1 MENASPTL
9 SEKISAYIRENVT
22 LNRQPTI
29 WFFALLIG
37 ITVAHAAIGFRELI
51 LIVQWLAFRTSSEEL
66 FPQIAALPWWQV
78 LFLPAIGGVFIGL
91 FLQNVMKRQ
100 RMQGIADVIEART
113 LHGGRIDIK
122 TALLNA
128 IGTSASLGVGA
139 SAGREGPVVHL
150 GAALASEIGHRLGYS
165 GVVTRTL
172 LGCGVAAAV
181 SASFNAPLAGVL
193 FALEVVLGHYALR
206 AFGPIVIS
214 SVIATVI
221 SRLYLGEFP
230 AFIVPVD
237 TLTSY
242 WEMPAFAFLGVICG
256 LVAMILMRA
265 IMYTDDFA
273 SKVDCPLWMRPAIGG
288 LILGAMGIAFPQVLG
303 VGYGATDAALNEQFG
318 FYLLVSLII
327 MKTAAT
333 AITIASR
340 FGGGVF
346 SPSLYLGAMTGGAFG
361 ILAAQIF
368 PDQATSHAAY
378 ALVGMGA
385 VSAAV
390 LGAPISTTLIVFE
403 LTGEWKLSLA
413 VLVAVS
419 IATVLTQSQLGKSF
433 FHWQLERRG
442 LHVRE
447 GAHSYILKMLR
458 VRDVMDTHDGS
469 FERREGAP
477 SLLADTPLGDALK
490 IFDEENVEILPVFSN
505 DTSEEPIGVVTHT
518 AALKAFNRA
527 LIERN
532 VEEHR

>member
-1 MENASPTL
+1 METEKATL
-9 SEKISAYIRENVT
+9 KDSISRYIRENVT

-29 WFFALLIG
+29 WLFALLIG
-37 ITVAHAAIGFRELI
+37 VAVAHAAIGFRELI
-51 LIVQWLAFRTSSEEL
+51 LVVQWLAFRTYSEEL
-66 FPQIAALPWWQV
+66 FPQIAVLPWWQV
-78 LFLPAIGGVFIGL
+78 LLLPAIGGVFIGL
-91 FLQNVMKRQ
+91 FLQNIMQAQ
-100 RMQGIADVIEART
+100 RMLGVADVIEART
-113 LHGGRIDIK
+113 LHGGRVNIR

-150 GAALASEIGHRLGYS
+150 GAAVASEIGHRLGYS
-165 GVVTRTL
+165 GVVTRIL
-172 LGCGVAAAV
+172 LGCGVAAAI

-214 SVIATVI
+214 SVGAAVT
-221 SRLYLGEFP
+221 SRIYLGEFP
-230 AFIVPVD
+230 AFTVPVD

-242 WEMPAFAFLGVICG
+242 WEMPAFGILGIICG
-256 LVAMILMRA
+256 VVAIVFMR
-265 IMYTDDFA
+265 IVTYTDDMA
-273 SKVDCPLWMRPAIGG
+273 SKIECPLWIRPAIGG
-288 LILGAMGIAFPQVLG
+288 LMLGAIGIVFPQVLG
-303 VGYGATDAALNEQFG
+303 VGYGATDAALNEQFTI
-318 FYLLVSLII
+318 YLMISLILF
-327 MKTAAT
+327 KTLAT
-333 AITIASR
+333 AITLASR

-361 ILAAQIF
+361 IMAASIF
-368 PDQATSHAAY
+368 PDQATSHGAY

-442 LHVRE
+442 LQVRE
-447 GAHSYILKMLR
+447 GAHSYILKMVR
-458 VRDVMDTHDGS
+458 VRDIMETPSDLPKL
-469 FERREGAP
+469 EEGAP
-477 SLLADTPLGDALK
+477 HLTAEMSLDDILQFFDDSDLDQAL
-490 IFDEENVEILPVFSN
+490 VFSN
-505 DTSEEPIGVVTHT
+505 EGSPDPIGLVTHK

>member
-1 MENASPTL
+1 MQDADSTL
-9 SEKISAYIRENVT
+9 FLKIKRYVRENVT
-22 LNRQPTI
+22 LNRQPAI
-29 WFFALLIG
+29 WLFALVIG
-37 ITVAHAAIGFRELI
+37 LTVAHAAIGFRQLI
-51 LIVQWLAFRTSSEEL
+51 LIVQWLAFRTSSEAL
-66 FPQIAALPWWQV
+66 FPQIELLPWWQV
-78 LFLPAIGGVFIGL
+78 LLLPAIGGIFIGL
-91 FLQNVMKRQ
+91 FLQNIMKRQ
-100 RMQGIADVIEART
+100 RMLSVADVIEART

-214 SVIATVI
+214 SVAAAVT
-221 SRLYLGEFP
+221 SRIYLGEFP

-242 WEMPAFAFLGVICG
+242 WEMPAFALLGVICG
-256 LVAMILMRA
+256 LVAMIFMRA
-265 IMYTDDFA
+265 IMYTDDLA
-273 SKVDCPLWMRPAIGG
+273 CKVACPLWMRPAIGG
-288 LILGAMGIAFPQVLG
+288 LALGGIGIFFPQVLG

-318 FYLLVSLII
+318 FYILVSLVV
-327 MKTAAT
+327 MKTVAT

-361 ILAAQIF
+361 ILAAQLF
-368 PDQATSHAAY
+368 PEQATSHAAY

-447 GAHSYILKMLR
+447 GAHSYILKMIR
-458 VRDVMDTHDGS
+458 VRDVMETPEVISGGRDG
-469 FERREGAP
+469 RR
-477 SLLADTPLGDALK
+477 SLAADAPLGEALK
-490 IFDEENVEILPVFSN
+490 LFEEEDVDEVLVYSN
-505 DTSEEPIGVVTHT
+505 ESSDEPIGLITHT

>member
-1 MENASPTL
+1 MAKET
-9 SEKISAYIRENVT
+9 ETVFQKFGTYVWENVT

-29 WFFALLIG
+29 WFFALVIG
-37 ITVAHAAIGFRELI
+37 LTVAHAAIGFWELI
-51 LIVQWLAFRTSSEEL
+51 RVVQWIAFRTASEEL
-66 FPQIAALPWWQV
+66 FPQVALLPWWQV

-91 FLQNVMKRQ
+91 FLQNVMGRQ
-100 RMQGIADVIEART
+100 RMLSVADVIESRT
-113 LHGGRIDIK
+113 LHGGRVDLR
-122 TALLNA
+122 TAMLNA
-128 IGTSASLGVGA
+128 VGTSASLGVGA

-150 GAALASEIGHRLGYS
+150 GAAIASEIGHRLGYS

-214 SVIATVI
+214 SVAAAVT
-221 SRLYLGEFP
+221 SRIYLGEFP

-237 TLTSY
+237 RITTY
-242 WEMPAFAFLGVICG
+242 WEMPAFALLGLICG
-256 LVAMILMRA
+256 LVAMIFMRA

-273 SKVDCPLWMRPAIGG
+273 SKVECPLWMRPAIGG
-288 LILGAMGIAFPQVLG
+288 LMLGAIAIYFPQVLG

-318 FYLLVSLII
+318 FTLLVSLIVA
-327 MKTAAT
+327 KTAAT
-333 AITIASR
+333 AITMASR

-403 LTGEWKLSLA
+403 LTGEWRLSLA

-419 IATVLTQSQLGKSF
+419 IATVFTQSRLGKSF

-447 GAHSYILKMLR
+447 GAHAYILKMLR
-458 VRDVMDTHDGS
+458 VRDIMETSDVPENPPTGLP
-469 FERREGAP
+469 A
-477 SLLADTPLGDALK
+477 LTADNTLGEALK
-490 IFDEENVEILPVFSN
+490 IFDETEADTLLVYSN
-505 DTSEEPIGVVTHT
+505 DTSEQPIGLISHT
-518 AALKAFNRA
+518 DALKAFNRA

>member
-1 MENASPTL
+1 MQETVRRYSNHFVT
-9 SEKISAYIRENVT
+9 YVRENVT

-37 ITVAHAAIGFRELI
+37 LAVAHAAIGFRELI
-51 LIVQWLAFRTSSEEL
+51 LIVQWLAYRTGSEEL
-66 FPQIAALPWWQV
+66 FPQLALLPWWQV
-78 LFLPAIGGVFIGL
+78 LALPTLGGVLIGL
-91 FLQNVMKRQ
+91 FLQNVMRSQ
-100 RMQGIADVIEART
+100 RMLGVADVIEART
-113 LHGGRIDIK
+113 LYAGRINIK

-150 GAALASEIGHRLGYS
+150 GAAVASEIGQRLGYS

-214 SVIATVI
+214 SVVAAVT
-221 SRLYLGEFP
+221 SRIYLGEFP

-242 WEMPAFAFLGVICG
+242 WEMPAFAMLGIICG
-256 LVAMILMRA
+256 LVAMIFMRA
-265 IMYTDDFA
+265 IMYTDDLA
-273 SKVDCPLWMRPAIGG
+273 SSIECPLWLRPAIGG
-288 LILGAMGIAFPQVLG
+288 LMLGAMGIVFPQVLG
-303 VGYGATDAALNEQFG
+303 VGYGATDAALNGKFG
-318 FYLLVSLII
+318 FYLLISLIV

-333 AITIASR
+333 AITLASR

-361 ILAAQIF
+361 IMAASFF
-368 PDQATSHAAY
+368 PDQATSHSAY

-403 LTGEWKLSLA
+403 LTGEWKLSVA

-442 LHVRE
+442 LQVRE
-447 GAHSYILKMLR
+447 GAHAYILKMIR
-458 VRDVMDTHDGS
+458 VRDVMETPEGLAGDRDGS
-469 FERREGAP
+469 P
-477 SLLADTPLGDALK
+477 YLTADTPLSDALK
-490 IFDEENVEILPVFSN
+490 LFDEAGVDAVLVYSN
-505 DTSEEPIGVVTHT
+505 DSGEDPIGRITH
-518 AALKAFNRA
+518 ANALKAFNRA